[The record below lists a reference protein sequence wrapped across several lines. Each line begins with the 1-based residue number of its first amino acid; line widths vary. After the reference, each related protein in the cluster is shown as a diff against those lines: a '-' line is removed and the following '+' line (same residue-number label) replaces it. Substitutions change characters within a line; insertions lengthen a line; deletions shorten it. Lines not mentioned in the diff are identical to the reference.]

1 MFWSQNTKWQR
12 ARETMYFPSQIQN
25 AKTLKINGTLK
36 MKTGIK
42 KASTFWDRFVAILKN
57 KTVVSEALKIERGMN
72 IMKFDSFENNM
83 QRKRQVWRVSHVFGI
98 IRTA

>member
-1 MFWSQNTKWQR
+1 MFFGVRVRNGSGQDR
-12 ARETMYFPSQIQN
+12 LIPSQIQN

-42 KASTFWDRFVAILKN
+42 RASAFWHRFVAILKN
-57 KTVVSEALKIERGMN
+57 KTVVPEALNIERGMN
-72 IMKFDSFENNM
+72 RMKFDSFDNNI

>member
-1 MFWSQNTKWQR
+1 
-12 ARETMYFPSQIQN
+12 
-25 AKTLKINGTLK
+25 

-42 KASTFWDRFVAILKN
+42 RASPFWHRFVAILKN
-57 KTVVSEALKIERGMN
+57 KTVVPEALNIERGMN
-72 IMKFDSFENNM
+72 GMKFDSFFDSFENNI